1 MKTNSEIKEPWPK
14 IRLRWGRILAL
25 FVLLPLLLAY
35 AGSYVYL
42 SRRGMRE
49 ARVVHFNGFL
59 YVPMEEL
66 SKKGL
71 SEHHRREAFYAPAN
85 WMDHTF
91 FGGDWPVRSV
101 DFYSPGEE
109 L

>member
-1 MKTNSEIKEPWPK
+1 MQEATFISRAEECGKHE
-14 IRLRWGRILAL
+14 
-25 FVLLPLLLAY
+25 
-35 AGSYVYL
+35 SYTL
-42 SRRGMRE
+42 TASFMS
-49 ARVVHFNGFL
+49 
-59 YVPMEEL
+59 PMEEL